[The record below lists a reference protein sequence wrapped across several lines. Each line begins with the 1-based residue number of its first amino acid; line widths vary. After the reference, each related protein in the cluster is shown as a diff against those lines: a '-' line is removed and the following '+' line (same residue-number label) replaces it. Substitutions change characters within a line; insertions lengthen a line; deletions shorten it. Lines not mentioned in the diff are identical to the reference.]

1 MYGNGRGW
9 TTFQGA
15 DKAKS
20 DGGTE
25 GVAVDCQVR
34 RGEAFG
40 GKSKCG
46 SIVGSKADLSGR
58 CC

>member
-1 MYGNGRGW
+1 MYGNGRDW
-9 TTFQGA
+9 TTFQRA
-15 DKAKS
+15 EKAES

-34 RGEAFG
+34 RGEALG
-40 GKSKCG
+40 GKCKCG
-46 SIVGSKADLSGR
+46 SVVGGKTDLSGR